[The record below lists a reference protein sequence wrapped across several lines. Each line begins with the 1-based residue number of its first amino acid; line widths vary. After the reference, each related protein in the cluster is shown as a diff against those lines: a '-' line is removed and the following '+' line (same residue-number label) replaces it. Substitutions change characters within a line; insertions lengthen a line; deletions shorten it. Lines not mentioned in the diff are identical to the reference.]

1 MYNLKEMQTIQ
12 VLIMQNA
19 VLKKARVAFVI
30 VLGLIALM
38 GVKWT
43 FGDKAFVL
51 LTSFLVIVMVSAG
64 IAKKYY
70 AQAVILCGGVGL
82 LIITALFF
90 PEVVITK
97 ASSGS
102 KILDIFIEIKNL
114 FSDSIAK
121 LGLIIMVIAGFSRY
135 MNDIGASQKL
145 VEICIIPLKKINAKY
160 VLLGFCYILMQILAL
175 FISSPSGLALLMLT
189 TLYPVLRSIGC
200 SKGAVASVIAS
211 GICIDYGPSASG
223 SVLISEITGY
233 DLFSFFVDKQIPIV
247 AILFVVIG
255 VSHMVMQAYW
265 DKREGERCGDEQQTE
280 QVITSDSQIPGYY
293 ALLPVV
299 PMIILFTFSSLVEG
313 YFPEYLRFRIDVVSA
328 IILSFFIAFILDS
341 FRTFDL
347 KKSTDK
353 VLGLFDQMGQSF
365 ISVVSILLCAQVLV
379 AGIIK
384 IGFIDT
390 LFSFIP
396 SEGHYAILMVVLFS
410 VLIFFGSVIMG
421 TATVFNAFAPLS
433 AEVARGA
440 GISVFKM
447 LVPLHFAASLGRSFS
462 PISGVILAV
471 SGFIGVTPFE
481 IIKRNCVQ
489 LAIAYVLMMG
499 LSISLL

>member
-1 MYNLKEMQTIQ
+1 
-12 VLIMQNA
+12 MQNTM
-19 VLKKARVAFVI
+19 LKKARVAFAI
-30 VLGLIALM
+30 ILGFIALI
-38 GVKWT
+38 GLKFA

-51 LTSFLVIVMVSAG
+51 ITSFLVIVMVSAG

-70 AQAVILCGGVGL
+70 AQAIILCGGISL

-90 PEVVITK
+90 PDVAITK
-97 ASSGS
+97 ATSGS
-102 KILDIFIEIKNL
+102 KLLDIFIEIKAL

-145 VEICIIPLKKINAKY
+145 VEICITPLKKINAKY
-160 VLLGFCYILMQILAL
+160 VLLGTCYILMQILAL

-200 SKGAVASVIAS
+200 SKAAVASVIAS

-255 VSHMVMQAYW
+255 VSHMIMQAYW
-265 DKREGERCGDEQQTE
+265 DKKEGEHHKQPQEDE
-280 QVITSDSQIPGYY
+280 QVIASASHIPGYY

-299 PMIILFTFSSLVEG
+299 PMIILFTFSSLLE
-313 YFPEYLRFRIDVVSA
+313 EYLPTFLRFKIDVVSA

-341 FRTFDL
+341 LRAFDL

-365 ISVVSILLCAQVLV
+365 ITVVSILLCAQVLV

-396 SEGHYAILMVVLFS
+396 SEEHYAILMIVLFS
-410 VLIFFGSVIMG
+410 LLIFLGSVIMG

-481 IIKRNCVQ
+481 IIKRNSVQ
-489 LAIAYVLMMG
+489 LVLAYVLMMI
-499 LSISLL
+499 LSIYLL